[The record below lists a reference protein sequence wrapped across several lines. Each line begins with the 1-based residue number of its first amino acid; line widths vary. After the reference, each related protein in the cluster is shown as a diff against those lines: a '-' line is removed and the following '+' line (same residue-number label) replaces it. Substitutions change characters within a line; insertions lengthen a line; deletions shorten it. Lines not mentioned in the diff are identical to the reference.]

1 MEGSKTMRNLWLF
14 LLSVPFIIGLFPSTN
29 LASDD
34 LQAQIDAL
42 KTGDVLK
49 LESKTYEGNI
59 VIDKTIEIIGTPK
72 TVIKGDGNGNVIS
85 IKATGVKISHLKVT
99 GTGMNRNSAEEYAAI
114 KVHSNGNTIE
124 HVTIWDS
131 FHGIYLSQAHENKI
145 RYTTIMG
152 RGKGE
157 IASQGNGFHIY
168 YANNN
173 LFEQNTIE
181 GTRDGMFFEYGNG
194 NTAIQNTIT
203 KTRYALHYMYSDDN
217 RFIGNTFT
225 MNTGGAA
232 IMNSKSIELKD
243 NDFLFN
249 YGHRSFGLF
258 LLSANDITV
267 ENNTFYLNQRGLYI
281 DQSTGNTIKN
291 NKIIQNQ
298 IGVELWASSNQQVF
312 TENDISENTIPAVTL
327 GGQGQNA
334 WSENGKGN
342 HWGNAFP
349 LPDMNQDGLGDFPVA
364 YRSSLHQL
372 MEDQELTSFFLK
384 SPALKIYEK
393 MSEFLN
399 EDKLM
404 FEDGHPLVST
414 SSNENQN
421 GLGLYGIIGLALI
434 VITYKGRHR
443 LWYTF
448 GKNGR
453 KT

>member
-1 MEGSKTMRNLWLF
+1 MEGSKTMKKLWLF
-14 LLSVPFIIGLFPSTN
+14 LLSVPLIIGLLPSVSQ
-29 LASDD
+29 AADG

-42 KTGDVLK
+42 QPGDVLK
-49 LESKTYEGNI
+49 LEGKTYEGNI
-59 VIDKTIEIIGTPK
+59 VINKTVEIIGTDQ

-85 IKATGVKISHLKVT
+85 IKAPNVKLSHLKVT
-99 GTGMNRNSAEEYAAI
+99 HASMNRNSPEEFAAI
-114 KVHSNGNTIE
+114 KVHSNGNTIKDI
-124 HVTIWDS
+124 VIRDS

-145 RYTTIMG
+145 RNVDIKG
-152 RGKGE
+152 LGKGE

-168 YANNN
+168 FANNN
-173 LFEQNTIE
+173 LLEHNTIE

-194 NTAIQNTIT
+194 NTATKNTIT

-232 IMNSKSIELKD
+232 IMNSKSIVLED

-291 NKIIQNQ
+291 NRIIQNQ
-298 IGVELWASSNQQVF
+298 IGIELWASSNQQIF
-312 TENDISENTIPAVTL
+312 TGNQITENTIPAVSL

-334 WSENGKGN
+334 WSEAGRGN
-342 HWGNAFP
+342 DWGSSFP
-349 LPDMNQDGLGDFPVA
+349 LTDLNQDGLGDLPVT

-372 MEDQELTSFFLK
+372 IEDQELTSFFLK
-384 SPALKIYEK
+384 SPAINIYEK
-393 MSEFLN
+393 MNEFLN
-399 EDKLM
+399 EDKVM
-404 FEDGHPLVST
+404 FEDLHPLVS
-414 SSNENQN
+414 SNENHN
-421 GLGLYGIIGLALI
+421 RFGLYGALGLLLIIIL
-434 VITYKGRHR
+434 YKGRQR
-443 LWYTF
+443 LCITLGRN
-448 GKNGR
+448 GK
-453 KT
+453 KI